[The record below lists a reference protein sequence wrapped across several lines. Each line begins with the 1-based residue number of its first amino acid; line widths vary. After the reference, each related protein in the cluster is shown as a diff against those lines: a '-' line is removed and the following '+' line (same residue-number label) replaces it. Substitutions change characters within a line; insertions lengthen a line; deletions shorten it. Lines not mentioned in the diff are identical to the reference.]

1 MISLFSNKSNCS
13 DMRKLYIKKMLLR
26 GMALI
31 FSVIISFTAPEQ
43 FDILYGMNF
52 FKKFYLFHF
61 LWLLWIV
68 NMVLYLIPFR
78 KYLPLGS
85 QKYLKSSFHPAEN
98 CNSEELSA
106 FIKNS
111 RRGALKT
118 AVSWIALTSVIG
130 ILYFTKVITASI
142 LLLISI
148 AFFVCDNICVLF
160 WCPFR
165 VFFMK
170 NRCCTTCRI
179 YNWDHAMMFSPLI
192 FIKGFFSIS
201 LCVSALTVFLIWEI
215 CLAIHPERFW
225 EGSNTAL
232 KCQNCTDRLCGK
244 KRLENNITK

>member
-1 MISLFSNKSNCS
+1 MFSNKSNCS

-26 GMALI
+26 GMAFI
-31 FSVIISFTAPEQ
+31 FSVIISFAAPEQ

-61 LWLLWIV
+61 LWLFWIT
-68 NMVLYLIPFR
+68 NMITYLLPCR
-78 KYLPLGS
+78 SYLPIGS
-85 QKYLKSSFHPAEN
+85 QKFLKKSYAPAE
-98 CNSEELSA
+98 SYDSKELKNY
-106 FIKNS
+106 IKTS
-111 RRGALKT
+111 SRGALKT
-118 AVSWIALTSVIG
+118 AVSWIALISVIG
-130 ILYFTKVITASI
+130 ILYFTKVITAPV
-142 LLLISI
+142 LLLISV

-165 VFFMK
+165 VLFMK

-192 FIKGFFSIS
+192 FIKGFFSAS
-201 LCVSALTVFLIWEI
+201 LCVSALVVLIVWETCFI
-215 CLAIHPERFW
+215 LHPERFW